1 MSKRPKSAIL
11 LSLPYSFQ
19 TKQEAVDIKQKVKKS
34 LLTFDTDESLDM
46 DLYQ

>member
-1 MSKRPKSAIL
+1 MSKRPKSAVL
-11 LSLPYSFQ
+11 LSLPYNFQ
-19 TKQEAVDIKQKVKKS
+19 TKQEAVNIKIKVKKS